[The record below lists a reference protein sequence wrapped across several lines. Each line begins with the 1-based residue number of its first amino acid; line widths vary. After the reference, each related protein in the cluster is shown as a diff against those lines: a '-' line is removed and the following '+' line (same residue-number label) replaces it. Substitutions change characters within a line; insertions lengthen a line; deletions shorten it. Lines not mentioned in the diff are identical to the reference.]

1 MTKDDRAG
9 SGKRDPIDVWDDIL
23 DLIAETDA
31 EDGEATDADLAWSA
45 SLDIT
50 VKSRLAEMRRRLT
63 PGEVPIQ
70 RGVTIPPEV
79 EAMDRRALVEQL
91 EILRRAGAA
100 RYAHQELK
108 GLSDLELRNMLALLM
123 RSSRR

>member
-23 DLIAETDA
+23 DLVAETDA

-45 SLDIT
+45 SLDLT

-63 PGEVPIQ
+63 PGEVPIL

-91 EILRRAGAA
+91 EVLRRAGAA